1 MTGLSLDNGAVIIDH
16 RAQEKDEPMTEKQAR
31 KFEKLRQGYDE
42 ARRVRKSAAK
52 ATRAVQG
59 IGGAA
64 RLVIALAS
72 PAGTKAI
79 EAELAAM
86 KAERRALK
94 KLHAHALKHA
104 GSSEPDE
111 PQSSPASKPLKT
123 SLARSRSTSAVARKS
138 GTARSRSGRD
148 GTDAA

>member
-1 MTGLSLDNGAVIIDH
+1 
-16 RAQEKDEPMTEKQAR
+16 MTEKQAR

-42 ARRVRKSAAK
+42 ARRLRKAAAK

-59 IGGAA
+59 IGGADS
-64 RLVIALAS
+64 LVIALAS
-72 PAGTKAI
+72 PAGAKAI

-94 KLHAHALKHA
+94 KLRAHALKHA
-104 GSSEPDE
+104 GSAEPDE
-111 PQSSPASKPLKT
+111 PQSSPVSRPLKT
-123 SLARSRSTSAVARKS
+123 GLARSRSTSAVAKKS
-138 GTARSRSGRD
+138 GTARTRSSRD